1 MEDDFDQ
8 NWMYRVLAAGKI
20 HQENERFPEKNEGKK
35 IGVRQKVQ
43 LTKERLTKY
52 RLKDDE
58 GQAKDVFGSG
68 CLHHAV
74 SSREID
80 FQLVKRIITDDP
92 ESARH
97 RNQFG
102 RLPLH
107 YALDRTTINNDVI
120 LLLLRVYPEGANV
133 EDHDHQTPYD
143 LSLKWGHSRRIHRA
157 LLEACPSQD
166 GQYLLQ
172 LRWGL
177 LTPLIQLIQ
186 NFIIPSPP
194 PQPPHHSENDHQLNP
209 IIENQQPSQSLD
221 VTGVHTPS
229 SLAVLPTSDSSRK
242 GSTQTEFGRLKALE
256 DVEEERTKDV
266 FGSGSLHHAVS
277 SRNIELTRVKRI
289 ITDDPVSAR
298 HRNQFGRLPLHY
310 ALDRT
315 TINVDV
321 ILLLLRVYPEGANV
335 EDHDHQTPYDLSLK
349 WGHSRRIHRA
359 LLEACPSQDGQ
370 YLLQLRWGLL
380 TPLVL
385 CLTKPSVT
393 STVEEERTNDV
404 FGSGSLH
411 HAVSSRDI
419 ELTRVK
425 RIITDDPESARHP
438 NQFGRLPLHY
448 ALDRTTINNDMIL
461 LLLRVYPEGANV
473 EDHDHQTPYDL
484 SLKWGHSRRIHRALL
499 EACPSQDGQ
508 YLLQLRWGLLTPLV
522 LCLIKPSPPPQAVVI
537 PQAQSQSPQQSY
549 QPVID
554 DHPRPT
560 VEPPSPSSA
569 TTMGGWEDRPSLFID
584 IDIDVPMQRD
594 TPPMQEPTHRDSNTG
609 TTNNNNNI
617 TSNHITTDSINVN
630 DVNHSVVSTVE
641 TTGIHPNDDNNSNSN
656 GINILLH
663 RQKPSLSIC
672 IAESPKR
679 KRRRSFVF
687 DPTDED

>member
-107 YALDRTTINNDVI
+107 YALDRTTINND
-120 LLLLRVYPEGANV
+120 L
-133 EDHDHQTPYD
+133 
-143 LSLKWGHSRRIHRA
+143 
-157 LLEACPSQD
+157 
-166 GQYLLQ
+166 
-172 LRWGL
+172 
-177 LTPLIQLIQ
+177 
-186 NFIIPSPP
+186 
-194 PQPPHHSENDHQLNP
+194 
-209 IIENQQPSQSLD
+209 
-221 VTGVHTPS
+221 
-229 SLAVLPTSDSSRK
+229 
-242 GSTQTEFGRLKALE
+242 
-256 DVEEERTKDV
+256 
-266 FGSGSLHHAVS
+266 
-277 SRNIELTRVKRI
+277 
-289 ITDDPVSAR
+289 
-298 HRNQFGRLPLHY
+298 
-310 ALDRT
+310 
-315 TINVDV
+315 
-321 ILLLLRVYPEGANV
+321 
-335 EDHDHQTPYDLSLK
+335 
-349 WGHSRRIHRA
+349 
-359 LLEACPSQDGQ
+359 
-370 YLLQLRWGLL
+370 
-380 TPLVL
+380 
-385 CLTKPSVT
+385 
-393 STVEEERTNDV
+393 
-404 FGSGSLH
+404 
-411 HAVSSRDI
+411 
-419 ELTRVK
+419 
-425 RIITDDPESARHP
+425 
-438 NQFGRLPLHY
+438 
-448 ALDRTTINNDMIL
+448 IL

>member
-1 MEDDFDQ
+1 M
-8 NWMYRVLAAGKI
+8 
-20 HQENERFPEKNEGKK
+20 
-35 IGVRQKVQ
+35 
-43 LTKERLTKY
+43 
-52 RLKDDE
+52 
-58 GQAKDVFGSG
+58 
-68 CLHHAV
+68 
-74 SSREID
+74 
-80 FQLVKRIITDDP
+80 KRIITDDP

-107 YALDRTTINNDVI
+107 YALDRTTINNDLI

-166 GQYLLQ
+166 
-172 LRWGL
+172 W
-177 LTPLIQLIQ
+177 
-186 NFIIPSPP
+186 
-194 PQPPHHSENDHQLNP
+194 
-209 IIENQQPSQSLD
+209 
-221 VTGVHTPS
+221 
-229 SLAVLPTSDSSRK
+229 
-242 GSTQTEFGRLKALE
+242 
-256 DVEEERTKDV
+256 
-266 FGSGSLHHAVS
+266 
-277 SRNIELTRVKRI
+277 
-289 ITDDPVSAR
+289 
-298 HRNQFGRLPLHY
+298 
-310 ALDRT
+310 
-315 TINVDV
+315 
-321 ILLLLRVYPEGANV
+321 
-335 EDHDHQTPYDLSLK
+335 
-349 WGHSRRIHRA
+349 
-359 LLEACPSQDGQ
+359 
-370 YLLQLRWGLL
+370 
-380 TPLVL
+380 
-385 CLTKPSVT
+385 
-393 STVEEERTNDV
+393 
-404 FGSGSLH
+404 
-411 HAVSSRDI
+411 
-419 ELTRVK
+419 
-425 RIITDDPESARHP
+425 
-438 NQFGRLPLHY
+438 
-448 ALDRTTINNDMIL
+448 
-461 LLLRVYPEGANV
+461 
-473 EDHDHQTPYDL
+473 
-484 SLKWGHSRRIHRALL
+484 
-499 EACPSQDGQ
+499 Q